1 MLPFSDFKVAN
12 LTVQLSELATGRSG
26 APAKDVYHARV
37 LDFSGGKAVLDIDGR
52 IVIADSEL
60 PLKLGGEFDL
70 VVKGYDVGGR
80 AHLQVVGAV
89 ETESSAI
96 RPLSDSMIS
105 SRLIGFD
112 LIEHAATIES
122 ARTLMNMGVPVSK
135 SNMQAMLA
143 ALPQNASRQ
152 MIQFAAAL
160 LKEELPLSRELLQM
174 ISVISRDLEE
184 LPANMKAVGDAVAQA
199 AAKAQAAQQS
209 AQPDT
214 ARPTAEA
221 ALLHETLRAL
231 AAPQGED
238 TASIIAKLPDFIKGF
253 MHSTEARLQAMIELN
268 IAQAPGAGA
277 RSDFIDAML
286 TMLKILPETPPADP
300 ALIDRA
306 VRSLMQQ
313 VNNLEFTGP
322 DSEKFENLRFAL
334 NEAHARENPAERF
347 SALQSALAD
356 VLRQAI
362 ELQSAPPPDPS
373 ALSYPSLFDSTLP
386 AMPHYLQELMLQVRE
401 MLQQMQQPSLT
412 GTPGG
417 GTLPD
422 AAAGWVKISREQV
435 LSLLTKLAP
444 LLSYRFEG
452 DAGKEINNFLQA
464 AAQWAKQSLKM
475 VGESAEQNPQARS
488 AADTELA
495 AAAARLRTATESP
508 ALKEQIQLIARH
520 FSDMPDLRTALSRAA
535 QSPDVPAQAFRG
547 LAMGLQS
554 ANLAN
559 LVQHTGAAPM
569 NSYVAYFPIQVGDRV
584 EIGKLKVYQR
594 DEDRRD
600 RNKRLKPLNPFDARI
615 SIILDTEFLGL
626 TAINLQTYP
635 NKGIKCG
642 IEVRDARRRK
652 IVEKFIGELRE
663 ALENTAYEQNT
674 VSVSVRR
681 RKPAAGPDDE
691 PPPPNVAAID
701 LRV

>member
-26 APAKDVYHARV
+26 APAKDVYRARV

-52 IVIADSEL
+52 IVIADSEV

-112 LIEHAATIES
+112 LAEHAATIES

-199 AAKAQAAQQS
+199 A
-209 AQPDT
+209 QPDT
-214 ARPTAEA
+214 ARPAAEA

-268 IAQAPGAGA
+268 IAQSPGAGA
-277 RSDFIDAML
+277 RSDFIDALL
-286 TMLKILPETPPADP
+286 TMLKILPEMPPTDP
-300 ALIDRA
+300 ALSGIIDRA

-322 DSEKFENLRFAL
+322 DAEKFENLRFAL
-334 NEAHARENPAERF
+334 NEAVARAMTLENPAERF

-362 ELQSAPPPDPS
+362 ELQSAPPPDTS

-422 AAAGWVKISREQV
+422 AAAGAISSREQV
-435 LSLLTKLAP
+435 LSLLTQLAP

-464 AAQWAKQSLKM
+464 TAQWAKQALKM

-488 AADTELA
+488 AADTDLA

-508 ALKEQIQLIARH
+508 ALKEQIQLLARH
-520 FSDMPDLRTALSRAA
+520 FSDLPDLRMALSRAA

-600 RNKRLKPLNPFDARI
+600 RARGLKPLNPFDARI

-652 IVEKFIGELRE
+652 IVEKYIGELRE

-691 PPPPNVAAID
+691 PPPPNVAAVD